1 MQQTMNNKW
10 GSRHINNT
18 TGQAIT
24 ATESIRKGPKQ
35 LSMFFFYVLYI
46 YYTNTIYKYHYDDD
60 SIITSLSIPP
70 SYSVNAPGS
79 NQRAQMTFYCCLG
92 PISFFFLTITIDA
105 EAADDKTWLGWPR
118 TCQTMMCP
126 GPLVKFFFCFHLTIH
141 KTNYVF

>member
-1 MQQTMNNKW
+1 MNNKW

-18 TGQAIT
+18 TGWAIK

-92 PISFFFLTITIDA
+92 PIPFFFDNNN
-105 EAADDKTWLGWPR
+105 WCRGSGWWD
-118 TCQTMMCP
+118 TTGMAQDTSNNDVYWAFCK
-126 GPLVKFFFCFHLTIH
+126 VFFLFSFDYSQ
-141 KTNYVF
+141 N